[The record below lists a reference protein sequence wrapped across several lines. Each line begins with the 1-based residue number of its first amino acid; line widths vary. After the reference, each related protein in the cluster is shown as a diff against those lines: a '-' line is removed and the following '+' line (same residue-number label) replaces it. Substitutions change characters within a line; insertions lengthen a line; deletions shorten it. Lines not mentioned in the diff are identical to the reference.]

1 MFRERLLE
9 ENARMS
15 SMKGLSLRPK
25 ELTGGSPGVL
35 DLVHYSH
42 TRIFSIRNDVRFI
55 CIIKA
60 HQPVSVDS
68 L

>member
-1 MFRERLLE
+1 M
-9 ENARMS
+9 N

-25 ELTGGSPGVL
+25 ELAGAHEVSWI
-35 DLVHYSH
+35 LVHYSH
-42 TRIFSIRNDVRFI
+42 MVRIFSVRNDVRFI

-60 HQPVSVDS
+60 HQPVSVDG